1 MSQVPGSRF
10 RSYSPIGY
18 WLQARTGYRFPAAN
32 QKGSTVNPK
41 FDTFDLTD
49 LAAAEIIGSPALRTS
64 RERMPDVAGEF
75 FQVQPAGAREIAVR
89 GVLASAVKA
98 SADLAVADLKARLL
112 AIQQHVGVVAT
123 YAGTDGRLYSGSLLS
138 AYRQAGP
145 MEVSAVESGVQ
156 ALANVEAVV
165 VAQP

>member
-1 MSQVPGSRF
+1 M
-10 RSYSPIGY
+10 
-18 WLQARTGYRFPAAN
+18 
-32 QKGSTVNPK
+32 NPK
-41 FDTFDLTD
+41 FDIYDLTT
-49 LAAAEIIGSPALRTS
+49 LAAAEVIGSPASRTV

-89 GVLASAVKA
+89 GVLASAVKT
-98 SADLAVADLKARLL
+98 SADLAVADLKAKLL
-112 AIQQHVGVVAT
+112 AIQQYVGVVAT

-138 AYRQAGP
+138 VYRQAGP

-156 ALANVEAVV
+156 ALAHVEAVI